1 MTPYL
6 IPERQARARS
16 TFRSGQQGFCN
27 SRGQEL
33 NQHCAGL
40 ELAMEGG
47 GVIAGAGEDLKGPKD
62 ARKEPCPMDSLLLSL
77 PPRPFGP
84 VRFLWKKERK
94 KMLVSVRL
102 GWADYGWYTKNNQ
115 IHRVE
120 SSGWWWRESLLWLK
134 ALGSEW
140 ESLGFFLICNI
151 GLFRQPRINAFAC
164 YYHRVPKSCKT

>member
-27 SRGQEL
+27 SGGQEL

-77 PPRPFGP
+77 PPPPPFGP
-84 VRFLWKKERK
+84 VRFLWKKERENACQRS
-94 KMLVSVRL
+94 LRVS
-102 GWADYGWYTKNNQ
+102 
-115 IHRVE
+115 
-120 SSGWWWRESLLWLK
+120 
-134 ALGSEW
+134 
-140 ESLGFFLICNI
+140 
-151 GLFRQPRINAFAC
+151 
-164 YYHRVPKSCKT
+164 